1 VQASPS
7 LLGDLYGQWTMAL
20 PFLTVRRVLAPLLA
34 VVAVATAVTGCGDD
48 DRLTV
53 YSGRTENLVGP
64 LLERF
69 SDETGTPVAVRY
81 ADSAELALLIEQEGD
96 RSPADVYLSQSPG
109 GLSLLAGDG
118 RLAPLPDGVL
128 DAVADEHRSDEGVWV
143 GLSGRV
149 RTLVYNTDRVD
160 PDDLPETVFDLVAPE
175 FEGRV
180 GLAPT
185 NGSFQDF
192 VTAMR
197 VAEGDERTLDW
208 LTGMADNDCEVFA
221 DNTAI
226 VQAVARGEVDLG
238 LVNHYYREVQQQED
252 PGAPTENHV
261 FARGDVGS
269 LLLVTGAGVVE
280 GTDHGEDAERLVE
293 FLLSEESQRFF
304 SEETFEYPLA
314 AGVPAPEGLTP
325 LDELGARTVDFDELG
340 GALDRTQELLERSGL
355 QGR

>member
-1 VQASPS
+1 VRRAILV
-7 LLGDLYGQWTMAL
+7 LLGLAL
-20 PFLTVRRVLAPLLA
+20 LTAGLA
-34 VVAVATAVTGCGDD
+34 GCGDD

-69 SDETGTPVAVRY
+69 SDETDTPVAVRY

-96 RSPADVYLSQSPG
+96 RTPADVYLSQSPG
-109 GLSLLAGDG
+109 GLSLLAGDD
-118 RLAPLPDGVL
+118 RLAVLPDGVL
-128 DAVADEHRSDEGVWV
+128 GAVDDDRRSDDGVWV

-160 PDDLPETVFDLVAPE
+160 RNELPQSVFDLVEPA

-185 NGSFQDF
+185 NGSFQDI

-197 VAEGDERTLDW
+197 VTEGDERTLEW
-208 LTGMADNDCEVFA
+208 LSGMADNGSEVFA

-238 LVNHYYREVQQQED
+238 LVNHYYREVQQRED
-252 PGAPTENHV
+252 PRSPTENHF
-261 FARGDVGS
+261 FADGDVGS
-269 LLLVTGAGVVE
+269 LLLVTGVGVVE
-280 GTDHGEDAERLVE
+280 GTDHREDAERLVE

-304 SEETFEYPLA
+304 SDETFEYPLA
-314 AGVPAPEGLTP
+314 ADVPPPAGLVP
-325 LDELGARTVDFDELG
+325 LDELGTRTVDFDELG
-340 GALDRTQELLERSGL
+340 GELGRTQELLEESGL
-355 QGR
+355 QGL